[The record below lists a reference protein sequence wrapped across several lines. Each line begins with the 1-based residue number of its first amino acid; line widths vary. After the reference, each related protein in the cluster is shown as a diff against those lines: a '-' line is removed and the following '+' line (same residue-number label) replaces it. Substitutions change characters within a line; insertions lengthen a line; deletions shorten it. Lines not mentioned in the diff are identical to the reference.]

1 MPSLPAIRC
10 PLCALPLA
18 QSPAVWQCPNRHSF
32 DVAREGY
39 VNLLPVQ
46 QKASLQPGD
55 TADSLKARRAFLD
68 AEHYAPLREALR
80 ARLMPLAAQR
90 LLDIGCGEGW
100 YTASFAA
107 FAPAVIGLD
116 IAKPAIRMAA
126 RAHARHQPGITWLV
140 GSGARLPV
148 DDASIDLVTCLFT
161 PLHGAEIQRVL
172 APGGHLAVV
181 TPGAAHLA
189 ELRAG
194 LFDEVVAHQPEKF
207 VDELQSRFRLV
218 ARDDVLAPLQLD
230 NTALRQLLA
239 MTPYAWKAR
248 PERRASLEAQAGLVT
263 TAAFTILLFETEPA
277 A

>member
-1 MPSLPAIRC
+1 MPAIRC
-10 PLCALPLA
+10 PLCAQPLA
-18 QSPAVWQCPNRHSF
+18 RAPAAWQCTNRHSF

-46 QKASLQPGD
+46 QKASLHPGD
-55 TADSLKARRAFLD
+55 TPASLAARRNFLN
-68 AEHYAPLREALR
+68 EGHYAPLRDALR
-80 ARLMPLAAQR
+80 ERLAPLGAGS

-100 YTASFAA
+100 YTAA
-107 FAPAVIGLD
+107 FADFTPVVIGLD

-126 RAHARHQPGITWLV
+126 REYARRRPGITWLV

-161 PLHGAEIQRVL
+161 PLHGAEIRRVL
-172 APGGHLAVV
+172 APGRHLAVV
-181 TPGAAHLA
+181 TPGAGHLA

-207 VDELQSRFRLV
+207 VDELEPRFRLV
-218 ARDDVLAPLQLD
+218 ARDDLQAPLQLD
-230 NTALRQLLA
+230 NSALRHLLA

-248 PERRASLEAQAGLVT
+248 PERRAMLEAQAALAT
-263 TAAFTILLFETEPA
+263 TAAFTILLFEAMPIA
-277 A
+277 